1 MEYRV
6 IDNRYPIVID
16 NLIDEAR
23 NTQLSIIMNRSIDTW
38 ISVKIFHFLPFSIFI
53 DQSIRGSWNATRMI
67 RIIIVI
73 DERETNILVSN
84 ALEISLI
91 SYANRMQISTFLPY
105 ARTGVKKKKKE
116 RICAQLSSSSRYLY
130 VRYEDLWGHGWTV
143 DTWIY
148 RPHVSLSR
156 KPFNGRHYRYCIA
169 FEPRSGTPIQQGCNF
184 ADDPRNKRQ
193 GERR

>member
-105 ARTGVKKKKKE
+105 ARTGVKKKKKKFAPNFHQ
-116 RICAQLSSSSRYLY
+116 AQGIYTY
-130 VRYEDLWGHGWTV
+130 DTRYERG
-143 DTWIY
+143 
-148 RPHVSLSR
+148 SLGSWLD
-156 KPFNGRHYRYCIA
+156 GRYMDISSTRVIK
-169 FEPRSGTPIQQGCNF
+169 S
-184 ADDPRNKRQ
+184 
-193 GERR
+193 